1 LSQTNSPELHVGSN
15 CYTIDGEKIGRLRFL
30 VVDPETASVSHLVLE
45 KSSYINADVMVPT
58 DRVGQVLNRGIY
70 LTANLGEIIDM
81 EEFPES
87 AYTGQRSERGDRGE
101 RQDGRGDRQ
110 ERHDRPERGNNERG
124 NSERANIDRN
134 DRDRGSNGNRGRN
147 KRYRRHRD

>member
-1 LSQTNSPELHVGSN
+1 VGSN
-15 CYTIDGEKIGRLRFL
+15 VYTIDGEKVGRLRFL
-30 VVDPETASVSHLVLE
+30 MVDPDTASVSHLVLE
-45 KSSYINADVMVPT
+45 KSSYIHNDVMVPT

-87 AYTGQRSERGDRGE
+87 AYTGQRADRGE
-101 RQDGRGDRQ
+101 RSERQEGRGERQ
-110 ERHDRPERGNNERG
+110 ERDRGNGGGGGR
-124 NSERANIDRN
+124 
-134 DRDRGSNGNRGRN
+134 RN

>member
-1 LSQTNSPELHVGSN
+1 MSHTNSPELHVGSN
-15 CYTIDGEKIGRLRFL
+15 VYTIDGEKVGRLRFL
-30 VVDPETASVSHLVLE
+30 MVDPDTASVSHLVLE
-45 KSSYINADVMVPT
+45 KSSYINADVMIPT

-87 AYTGQRSERGDRGE
+87 AYSGQ
-101 RQDGRGDRQ
+101 RGDRQ
-110 ERHDRPERGNNERG
+110 ER
-124 NSERANIDRN
+124 DRN
-134 DRDRGSNGNRGRN
+134 DRQDGNREGRGDRGGDRGNGGGGRRN